1 MKKQSNLIYFIVTF
15 LFLIFSNY
23 YFSNLIVEKLV
34 EEGDISSTFV
44 NLTLVHNTGAAFS
57 ILQGSTKLLI
67 VFSIVALVM
76 ILFYVIRNLE
86 NISKKAIFSLSML
99 GAGVVGNLYERL
111 FLGYV
116 RDFFDLKF
124 FNFPI
129 FNVSDIF
136 ISVSVFCIILLI
148 LFSRKPIKF

>member
-1 MKKQSNLIYFIVTF
+1 MKKQSNYIYFIVTF

-23 YFSNLIVEKLV
+23 YFSNLIVEKLTN
-34 EEGDISSTFV
+34 EGDKSYDFV

-57 ILQGSTKLLI
+57 ILQNSTNFLIIFSIIALILI
-67 VFSIVALVM
+67 V
-76 ILFYVIRNLE
+76 FYVIRNIE

-116 RDFFDLKF
+116 RDFFELKF
-124 FNFPI
+124 FDFPI